1 MNQRARIIV
10 TGIVQGVYFR
20 DSTRRKAEEFHV
32 GGIVRNRPDGT
43 VEIVCEGPEDAV
55 KSLIEWCGHGPRGAL
70 VKDMEIT
77 WGTYTGEF
85 RDFRIV
91 Y

>member
-10 TGIVQGVYFR
+10 RGIVQGVYFR

-32 GGIVRNRPDGT
+32 AGIVRNRPDGT

-55 KSLIEWCGHGPRGAL
+55 KSLIEWCGHGPRGAF
-70 VKDMEIT
+70 VEHTEIT